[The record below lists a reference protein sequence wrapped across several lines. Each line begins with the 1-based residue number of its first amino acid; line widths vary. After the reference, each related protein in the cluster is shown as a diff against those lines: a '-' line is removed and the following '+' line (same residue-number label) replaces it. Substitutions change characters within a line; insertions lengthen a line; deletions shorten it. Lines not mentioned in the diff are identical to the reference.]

1 MPRHNMAFLRGI
13 VADDPVVKKDG
24 DEYVYATLHIN
35 VARSTRDVGDER
47 NYMKCDNPVIIT
59 RERKLAKIIAG
70 WIKYDVVD
78 IKGTISTS
86 PMKKASYCEHCGQ
99 RNVFMGALLYI
110 NPIYAGKV
118 DHVENAEAGLIYLSK
133 HREISNQAFVF
144 GTLCRNPGVVKTK
157 YSFKITQYQIA
168 MARKYRIR
176 TDPPEIRTDWPWVKS
191 YGENAKE
198 DIKRLR
204 VGAEVYIDG
213 CLQVRGVLRK
223 VYCGQD
229 MDEKGH
235 PAYDED
241 GHPIFNLDR
250 WGKILG
256 CGQQYDWKERSA
268 EIVPYETEYI
278 SGYLTDEEL
287 ERSDRI
293 APKEEEEQKD
303 VSD

>member
-1 MPRHNMAFLRGI
+1 MADILTTI
-13 VADDPVVKKDG
+13 VEK
-24 DEYVYATLHIN
+24 
-35 VARSTRDVGDER
+35 R
-47 NYMKCDNPVIIT
+47 
-59 RERKLAKIIAG
+59 
-70 WIKYDVVD
+70 
-78 IKGTISTS
+78 
-86 PMKKASYCEHCGQ
+86 
-99 RNVFMGALLYI
+99 
-110 NPIYAGKV
+110 
-118 DHVENAEAGLIYLSK
+118 
-133 HREISNQAFVF
+133 
-144 GTLCRNPGVVKTK
+144 
-157 YSFKITQYQIA
+157 
-168 MARKYRIR
+168 
-176 TDPPEIRTDWPWVKS
+176 
-191 YGENAKE
+191 KE